1 MPQGSRDRRERE
13 RTPMRRLSI
22 SRLSA
27 IALVACALL
36 PNEAIG
42 QQKSLKEQ
50 LVGTWAYVSSTATM
64 PDGSPLWGTDPKGL
78 MILTADGRFSWQ
90 LFRSDRPKF
99 ASKNRMQ
106 GTPEEN
112 AADLRGSLAYFG
124 TYSVDE
130 PEKTITTLVEA
141 GRSRS
146 ARRWRSTKIRRRRA
160 VSGSRR
166 CGGGLTERQAH
177 RLR

>member
-1 MPQGSRDRRERE
+1 
-13 RTPMRRLSI
+13 MRRLSI
-22 SRLSA
+22 IRLSA

-130 PEKTITTLVEA
+130 AEKTITTVVEGSTFPNSEGETLKRHVTRISADTLTYENPATTRGERVEA
-141 GRSRS
+141 V
-146 ARRWRSTKIRRRRA
+146 W
-160 VSGSRR
+160 
-166 CGGGLTERQAH
+166 H
-177 RLR
+177 RLN